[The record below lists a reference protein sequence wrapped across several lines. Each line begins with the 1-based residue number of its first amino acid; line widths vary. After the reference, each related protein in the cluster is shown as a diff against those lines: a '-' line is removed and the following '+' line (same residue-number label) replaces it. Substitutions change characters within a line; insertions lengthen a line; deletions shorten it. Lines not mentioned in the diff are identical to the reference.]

1 MALPQVVLQ
10 YIKISFQGVHC
21 GAKAYW
27 ISPAS
32 LWNSTTVTTLALIL
46 IELADEEL
54 GEDDV
59 FVLESIAEAKKNEE
73 DKLRVTIILTMKDSM
88 VALAKVVKIIEV
100 IIWFF

>member
-1 MALPQVVLQ
+1 MPLPFLSLNLQ
-10 YIKISFQGVHC
+10 C
-21 GAKAYW
+21 
-27 ISPAS
+27 
-32 LWNSTTVTTLALIL
+32 ALIL

-100 IIWFF
+100 KIYIFCC

>member
-1 MALPQVVLQ
+1 MLLPFLRLN
-10 YIKISFQGVHC
+10 SHC
-21 GAKAYW
+21 
-27 ISPAS
+27 
-32 LWNSTTVTTLALIL
+32 ALIL

-100 IIWFF
+100 II

>member
-1 MALPQVVLQ
+1 M
-10 YIKISFQGVHC
+10 
-21 GAKAYW
+21 
-27 ISPAS
+27 S
-32 LWNSTTVTTLALIL
+32 LNSKYPLIL

-100 IIWFF
+100 II

>member
-1 MALPQVVLQ
+1 MES
-10 YIKISFQGVHC
+10 I
-21 GAKAYW
+21 
-27 ISPAS
+27 
-32 LWNSTTVTTLALIL
+32 

-100 IIWFF
+100 II